1 MNTLQINDLELSEA
15 LDRESMAALAGGNA
29 YHQTGATYYNGAW
42 SGYTLMSAQYQYT
55 TIHDGYWAR
64 KYSETWRRTRVQ
76 TEYSYWD
83 HFVRI

>member
-1 MNTLQINDLELSEA
+1 MNTLSLNDLSCSEA
-15 LDRESMAALAGGNA
+15 LDRASMGELAGAGP
-29 YHQTGATYYNGAW
+29 YHLTGLAYYNGAW

-76 TEYSYWD
+76 TEYSYWN